1 MKVLASERSH
11 SSCFVLLCVCVFS
24 FLYIAWAG
32 RASLAAMDELTII
45 VLCAALA
52 GIIVGSLGTLLVF
65 WCIGYFSNFSE
76 SSGRGRFGQLNPVL
90 EDALIQAGYGQ
101 LDADGNLPTSIQLTR
116 RQTITARDVDVTPG
130 AIPAPWRL
138 HIGDTGTRYHM
149 DDQCMAFPDTSRRVL
164 TLCQVCTRAAVFGLG
179 DNIFASDGGERF
191 HLSRSCRTFKRLVVR
206 EYSICPECQ
215 PPTTPRSSVTE
226 LS

>member
-1 MKVLASERSH
+1 MEVLASERSH
-11 SSCFVLLCVCVFS
+11 SSCFVLLCVCVCVFS

-32 RASLAAMDELTII
+32 RASFAAMDELTII

-76 SSGRGRFGQLNPVL
+76 SSGRGRFGRLNPVL

-116 RQTITARDVDVTPG
+116 RQTITARDVEVT
-130 AIPAPWRL
+130 PWRL

-191 HLSRSCRTFKRLVVR
+191 HLSRSCRTFKRLAVR
-206 EYSICPECQ
+206 EYSICLECQ
-215 PPTTPRSSVTE
+215 PPATPRSSVTE

>member
-1 MKVLASERSH
+1 MLSH
-11 SSCFVLLCVCVFS
+11 QKLTLQLFCSVVCVFS
-24 FLYIAWAG
+24 FFVYIARAG

-52 GIIVGSLGTLLVF
+52 GIVVGSLGTLLVF
-65 WCIGYFSNFSE
+65 WCIGYFSGFSG

-116 RQTITARDVDVTPG
+116 RQTISARDPTV
-130 AIPAPWRL
+130 IPWRL
-138 HIGDTGTRYHM
+138 HIGDSGTVYHV
-149 DDQCMAFPDTSRRVL
+149 DDCCLSFPDSDKRVL
-164 TLCQVCTRAAVFGLG
+164 TLCQVCNNSSLAFEIGG
-179 DNIFASDGGERF
+179 NIFASEQGQRF
-191 HLSRSCRTFKRLVVR
+191 HLSRYCRTFKRLPVS
-206 EYSICPECQ
+206 EYSICSACRPA
-215 PPTTPRSSVTE
+215 TSPRSSATE

>member
-116 RQTITARDVDVTPG
+116 RQTITARDVEVT
-130 AIPAPWRL
+130 PWRL
-138 HIGDTGTRYHM
+138 HIGDTGARYHM

-215 PPTTPRSSVTE
+215 PPATPRSSVTE